1 MGQTTAKEFVDV
13 PGDTTLW
20 KTQDIPPQRI
30 DLPLEVGGRFRW
42 YYPIFGI
49 AALLALSSSIKFYFV
64 AVQNWE
70 LGNSLDRMAWVAGVI
85 GCLFVSVLFAG
96 MLVRMIVDAANSLP
110 LLILTRETLWD
121 QRQLDKPIQWSDVER
136 IRFQSVRDTTVLYLK
151 LAQPVYVR
159 SGLFRVGGAIKSG
172 LRSNIVV
179 LLSDLED
186 EDLVEKVIVALA
198 KKAEI

>member
-1 MGQTTAKEFVDV
+1 
-13 PGDTTLW
+13 
-20 KTQDIPPQRI
+20 
-30 DLPLEVGGRFRW
+30 
-42 YYPIFGI
+42 
-49 AALLALSSSIKFYFV
+49 
-64 AVQNWE
+64 
-70 LGNSLDRMAWVAGVI
+70 
-85 GCLFVSVLFAG
+85 
-96 MLVRMIVDAANSLP
+96 MIVDAANSLP